1 VRIWLTGAN
10 GSLGSEVLK
19 EIQSRFH
26 TSELFYPNSKELDL
40 LNSDAVNQYVKKIKP
55 THVVH
60 LAAKVFGIAGH
71 LEHPNLSYKVNTKI
85 DSNLFHALEPNPPEW
100 IFYASTVAAYG
111 YPYAELPL
119 KEEQLLDG
127 SPHLSEL
134 GYSLAKREA
143 IKLLEQFD
151 ARHQTKFT
159 YGCLT
164 NLYGSEDR
172 NMCGKGHVI
181 VSLIE
186 KAKLAAKNKQKFEVW
201 GSGKASRDF
210 LSSEDAAKIICE
222 LFDKNTGVI
231 NIATGKEIK
240 IEFIAQTLVNALS
253 LDQGYIFTGDMEGL
267 PNRFC
272 SIEKLMKYSQHI
284 SKLDA
289 KNRLSTYLIESVK
302 K

>member
-1 VRIWLTGAN
+1 MRIWLTGAN

-26 TSELFYPNSKELDL
+26 TSKVFYTNSKEIDLLDL
-40 LNSDAVNQYVKKIKP
+40 DAVNDYVKKIKP

-71 LEHPNLSYKVNTKI
+71 QEHPDLSYNINSKI
-85 DSNLFHALEPNPPEW
+85 DLNLFRALENNPPEW

-111 YPYAELPL
+111 YPYAKLPL

-143 IKLLEQFD
+143 IKLLEQFST
-151 ARHQTKFT
+151 RHQTKFT

-172 NMCGKGHVI
+172 NMSGKGHVI

-186 KAKLAAKNKQKFEVW
+186 KAKLAAKNKQKLEVW
-201 GSGKASRDF
+201 GSGNASRDF
-210 LSSEDAAKIICE
+210 LSTEDAAMIICE
-222 LFDKNTGVI
+222 LFDKDTGII
-231 NIATGKEIK
+231 NIATGQEIT
-240 IEFIAQTLVNALS
+240 IEFIAQTLAKALF
-253 LDQGYIFTGDMEGL
+253 LEQGYEFTGYMEGL

-272 SIEKLMKYSQHI
+272 NIEKLMKYSKHV

-289 KNRLSTYLIESVK
+289 NDRLRTYLIKSVK

>member
-26 TSELFYPNSKELDL
+26 TSKVFYTNSKEIDLLDL
-40 LNSDAVNQYVKKIKP
+40 DAVNDYVKKIKP
-55 THVVH
+55 THVIH

-71 LEHPNLSYKVNTKI
+71 QEHPDLSYNINSKI
-85 DSNLFHALEPNPPEW
+85 DSNLFRALENNPPEW

-119 KEEQLLDG
+119 KEEHLLDG

-143 IKLLEQFD
+143 IKLLEEISK
-151 ARHQTKFT
+151 RHQTKFT

-164 NLYGSEDR
+164 NLYGNEDR
-172 NMCGKGHVI
+172 NMNGKGHVI

-186 KAKLAAKNKQKFEVW
+186 KAKLAAKNKQKLEVW

-210 LSSEDAAKIICE
+210 LSTEDAAMIICE
-222 LFDKNTGVI
+222 LFDKDTGVI
-231 NIATGKEIK
+231 NIATGQEIT
-240 IEFIAQTLVNALS
+240 IEFIAQTLVNALF
-253 LDQGYIFTGDMEGL
+253 LEQGYEFTGYMEGL

-272 SIEKLMKYSQHI
+272 NIEKLMKYSKHVL
-284 SKLDA
+284 KLDA
-289 KNRLSTYLIESVK
+289 NDRLRTYLIESVK
-302 K
+302 N